1 MSRRKCRL
9 REENV
14 MSTTNTWSVGAVVA
28 SLEAQA
34 APLRERVAFHAG
46 HEAHHREK
54 RTAYEAELA
63 EIERR
68 LQAFRAA
75 AAEAIELAARQAAPA
90 PARDVKQADL
100 GSASRPKLGRMV
112 GLLLQEKESTERFGP
127 VGLAREVNARFAER
141 LRRPV
146 IVGQVSVVLR
156 RLHRQGKIHR
166 ARPGR
171 PHWEALYAKEPVA
184 G

>member
-1 MSRRKCRL
+1 MK
-9 REENV
+9 
-14 MSTTNTWSVGAVVA
+14 TTTTTATTTWSVPAILE

-34 APLRERVAFHAG
+34 AVLREREAFHAG

-54 RTAYEAELA
+54 RSAYAAELA
-63 EIERR
+63 EVSRR
-68 LQAFRAA
+68 LEAFRAA
-75 AAEAIELAARQAAPA
+75 AEEAIELAARQAPSAA
-90 PARDVKQADL
+90 AAVKQADL

-112 GLLLQEKESTERFGP
+112 GLLVQEKAATEPFGP
-127 VGLAREVNARFAER
+127 VGLAREVNGRFAER

-146 IVGQVSVVLR
+146 TAGQVSVVLR

-171 PHWEALYAKEPVA
+171 PHWEALYAKEAPA